1 MRVLV
6 LGGTERH
13 ALSIVRS
20 LGSRGVSVAVGESRR
35 YCTASLS
42 RYCSERVAYHSPESN
57 RYLFIESLEELL
69 RRRRY
74 RVVYPVTDFIPVLL
88 SREKVRL
95 DKLAEIAV
103 MPYDAFMLTHDKSRT
118 LQVARSVGVP
128 IPRTELPQDESG
140 VRALTRQ
147 IAYPAVVKPRSKTNW
162 IGPRAVVSKVTYAR
176 DAEDLV
182 RTWTEL
188 HRVTRRPI
196 VQEYIPGGRGWGV
209 SVLARHGSPRAV
221 FTHRRVREY
230 PLSGGASTMRESARH
245 PAMEEM
251 AIELLRAMSWHGV
264 AMVEFRLDERDDTP
278 RLMEVNGRFWGS
290 LPLAVAS
297 GVDFPFLLHTMLTE
311 GDVKPVMKYE
321 IGVKG
326 RWMIPGELLHLGAS
340 MLTGAEQGRGVY
352 LRKFFRPGRCA
363 YDVVSTRDPL
373 PTTGAVLN
381 TLEMGLDVLTG
392 RRTLGGELKQ

>member
-20 LGSRGVSVAVGESRR
+20 LGSRGISVAVGEGRR

-42 RYCSERVAYHSPESN
+42 RYCSERVAYHNPESN
-57 RYLFIESLEELL
+57 RYLFIDSLEELL

-88 SREKVRL
+88 SCERDRL
-95 DKLAEIAV
+95 EKLAEIAV
-103 MPYDAFMLTHDKSRT
+103 PPYDMFVLTHDKSRT
-118 LQVARSVGVP
+118 LDLARKVGVS
-128 IPRTELPQDESG
+128 IPRTELPRDQSG
-140 VRALTRQ
+140 VHALTRQ

-162 IGPRAVVSKVTYAR
+162 IGPRAVVSKVCYA
-176 DAEDLV
+176 ANGEELV
-182 RTWTEL
+182 RIWSEID
-188 HRVTRRPI
+188 RVAPLPM
-196 VQEYIPGGRGWGV
+196 VQEYVPGGKGWGV

-230 PLSGGASTMRESARH
+230 PLSGGASTMRESAH
-245 PAMEEM
+245 HAGMEEM
-251 AIELLRAMSWHGV
+251 AVELLRAMAWHGV
-264 AMVEFRLDERDDTP
+264 AMVEFRLDERDGAP
-278 RLMEVNGRFWGS
+278 KLMEVNGRFWGS

-311 GDVKPVMKYE
+311 GDVKTVTEYE

-340 MLTGAEQGRGVY
+340 MLKGAQEGRGAY
-352 LRKFFRPGRCA
+352 LREFFRPGPCSC
-363 YDVVSTRDPL
+363 DVVSTSDPL
-373 PTTGAVLN
+373 PTIGALLN
-381 TLEMGLDVLTG
+381 TAEMGLDVLTG
-392 RRTLGGELKQ
+392 RRTLGGELK